1 LQCPPAPHAN
11 FQMPTSLAP
20 QAPLG
25 APSSLHAMQAT
36 LCLDPHALQQLFKP
50 PQQSKPPQPPLP
62 PQQPAQIPQP
72 YVPPVQPA
80 TMATAT

>member
-1 LQCPPAPHAN
+1 
-11 FQMPTSLAP
+11 MPTSLAP

-36 LCLDPHALQQLFKP
+36 FCLDPRALQQLFKP

-62 PQQPAQIPQP
+62 PQQPAQIPITTTGP
-72 YVPPVQPA
+72 HVPPVQPA